1 MFGKIWCQPK
11 YLVLYPKDLGM
22 EHNEIVDR
30 VYYSVG
36 MSTVPYSWANVKV
49 DFLYIHEHIECCI
62 SFYSSS

>member
-30 VYYSVG
+30 VYSVYP
-36 MSTVPYSWANVKV
+36 STECLFETWIISNIIVKIKV
-49 DFLYIHEHIECCI
+49 MTTF
-62 SFYSSS
+62 